1 MLETGR
7 SLESALRAAI
17 ARLASA
23 GVVEPRRQALKV
35 WDELGTGPKRLSL
48 AKETLLDAETG
59 HRFEA
64 AIERLAQG
72 EPLAHV
78 TGSAGFRHLTVQSDR
93 RALIPR
99 PETEG
104 LVDLVLARVQEGR
117 VADIGT
123 GTGCIA
129 LSLAQEGKFSSVVG
143 VDRSKAALALAA
155 ANRNSLGLAVDL
167 VEGDSCSALKPG
179 VWNAVVSNPPYLTA
193 AEYAALDAS
202 VRDWEPAEALAS
214 GLDGLDATR
223 RIAAQALAAVVRG
236 GWLVL
241 EVDCTRAGAVAQ
253 LVADCGWQEIDV
265 HHDLFDRARYLT
277 ARRSEAA

>member
-7 SLESALRAAI
+7 SLESALRAAV
-17 ARLASA
+17 ARLAST
-23 GVVEPRRQALKV
+23 GVAEPRRQALRV
-35 WDELGTGPKRLSL
+35 WDELGVGVSRLSL
-48 AKETLLDAETG
+48 AKETVLDAEASQ
-59 HRFEA
+59 RFEV
-64 AIERLAQG
+64 AIERVAQG

-104 LVDLVLARVQEGR
+104 LVDLVLARVREGR

-143 VDRSKAALALAA
+143 VDRSEAALALAT
-155 ANRNSLGLAVDL
+155 ANRNALGLAVDF
-167 VEGDSCSALKPG
+167 VEGDLCSALRPG

-193 AEYAALDAS
+193 AEYVALDSS

-223 RIAAQALAAVVRG
+223 RIAAQALTVVVPG

-253 LVADCGWQEIDV
+253 LVADYGWQEIDV
-265 HHDLFDRARYLT
+265 HHDLFDRARYVT